1 MGRDFYEMSKKLEK
15 VKHTYTHN
23 RMILPITSLGE
34 YLEPSE
40 KCNMFPQAS
49 DLDWRVTKKKAKGS
63 PKCLTLAISD
73 RSSENSSQPF
83 GRGL

>member
-23 RMILPITSLGE
+23 RVTLLITSLGE
-34 YLEPSE
+34 YPEPSE
-40 KCNMFPQAS
+40 KWNMCPQAT

-63 PKCLTLAISD
+63 PKGLTLAVSD

-83 GRGL
+83 GGGL